1 LCYEQE
7 RQYGRP
13 KIKRNNPLYF
23 AARCACLQTG
33 TIYYFDL
40 SKKTLNKMR
49 IDGSG
54 ATEIDGYYAKE
65 VEGIAVDWIGR

>member
-1 LCYEQE
+1 
-7 RQYGRP
+7 
-13 KIKRNNPLYF
+13 
-23 AARCACLQTG
+23 LQTG